1 MMDLEE
7 IKKEIKR
14 LMFKEQIII
23 SDPISKIILWPETA
37 QATETGKTHLNQ

>member
-1 MMDLEE
+1 MKDLEE

-23 SDPISKIILWPETA
+23 SDPISKIIL
-37 QATETGKTHLNQ
+37 